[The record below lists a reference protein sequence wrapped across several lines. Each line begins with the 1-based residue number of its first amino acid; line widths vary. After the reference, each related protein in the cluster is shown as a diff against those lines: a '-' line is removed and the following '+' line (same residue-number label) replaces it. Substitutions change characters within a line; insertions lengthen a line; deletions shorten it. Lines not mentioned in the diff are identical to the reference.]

1 MKTEEEEWGREGE
14 KERER
19 RTEGGENKERNKRKA
34 EIMTVKYVMC
44 VYNKGFDVCPVL

>member
-19 RTEGGENKERNKRKA
+19 RTEVGENKKRNKRKA
-34 EIMTVKYVMC
+34 EIKTVKYVL
-44 VYNKGFDVCPVL
+44 YNKRFNVCPVL